1 MRSSGIMQRAR
12 ILAPFLFLATL
23 ILVSVV
29 LDKPLP
35 RADIVYA
42 NTAVK
47 CFLAGWLIWRFGF
60 AKRTKLSDFD
70 RHASFVAGSYVL
82 LSTFAEYFQDIKGF
96 LATNKI

>member
-1 MRSSGIMQRAR
+1 MLEDRLWMFKWFNG
-12 ILAPFLFLATL
+12 LAGFVTFLFIFG
-23 ILVSVV
+23 ILKTRPVSF
-29 LDKPLP
+29 
-35 RADIVYA
+35 VYA